1 MQTAA
6 ATQKPAI
13 MPSAALRWP
22 PFVNPTDM
30 SGDMI
35 APKRDME
42 LLRPRANDRTRV
54 GYICRDSLGLR
65 KPPRGLRDSLK
76 LVNVRM
82 QQQQLP

>member
-22 PFVNPTDM
+22 PFVNPTEI

-54 GYICRDSLGLR
+54 GYICRDS
-65 KPPRGLRDSLK
+65 PSRGLGDSLK